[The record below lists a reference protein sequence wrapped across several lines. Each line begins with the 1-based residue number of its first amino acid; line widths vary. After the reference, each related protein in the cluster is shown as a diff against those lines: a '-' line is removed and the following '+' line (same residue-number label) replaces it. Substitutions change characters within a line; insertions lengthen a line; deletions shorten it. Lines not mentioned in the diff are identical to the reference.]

1 VETKESGGIRDET
14 KKTMIKSYYL
24 ESRRALMHAFL
35 VAPLMFVLASTTGCA
50 FLDQVLTASTMSVE
64 EEIEFGGQVRT
75 EIEKELVLV
84 QDRDVLNYVQR
95 IGAIVAG
102 NSPYPS
108 PVEARFH
115 VVHSD
120 EINAFAIPGG
130 DIYIHTGLIDAADD
144 EAELAGVMA
153 HEFGH
158 VVHRHGAQH
167 ASRATTAGILQGVLL
182 GEEAGA
188 VAKATTSI
196 LAQGVIQNYS
206 REAEREADSIA
217 VPTLS
222 NAGYDPYAM
231 KTFFDKLIARYGD
244 QTGPVT
250 LFASHPP
257 TSERIANVEAM
268 IQQLPP
274 QAENYRPINDLR
286 KIQARLTRIGLA
298 PAE

>member
-1 VETKESGGIRDET
+1 MQTTLTQRRSARMRPASRGI
-14 KKTMIKSYYL
+14 Y
-24 ESRRALMHAFL
+24 F
-35 VAPLMFVLASTTGCA
+35 APLLLVLLATTGCA
-50 FLDQVLTASTMSVE
+50 FLDQVLTAGTMSVE
-64 EEIEFGGQVRT
+64 DEVAFGAEVRT

-84 QDRDVLNYVQR
+84 QDGVVLNYVRR
-95 IGAIVAG
+95 IGAIVSG

-108 PVEARFH
+108 PVEVRFH

-130 DIYIHTGLIDAADD
+130 DIYIHTGLIDAAED
-144 EAELAGVMA
+144 EAELASVMA

-158 VVHRHGAQH
+158 VVYRHGVQQ
-167 ASRATTAGILQGVLL
+167 ASRTTTAGVLQRVLL
-182 GEEAGA
+182 GEKAGP
-188 VAKATTSI
+188 VASAATAI

-217 VPTLS
+217 VPTLHS
-222 NAGYDPYAM
+222 AGYDPRAM
-231 KTFFDKLIARYGD
+231 KTFFDTLIARYGD

-257 TSERIANVEAM
+257 TSERIQNVETM

-274 QAENYRPINDLR
+274 NAQNYRPINELR
-286 KIQARLTRIGLA
+286 KVQARLGRLGLA
-298 PAE
+298 PAP